1 MTHTLDKS
9 LITVRC
15 VKEEVYFNIIP
26 FVFQPS
32 TLVLVHLKGGIYSL
46 VHFTEF
52 LSLLCSDS
60 CIIFHT
66 GLGRLQFHLL
76 TLIDTTL
83 KYLAWMLLWDIGG
96 DDCLTPPLQQ
106 IIVQQF
112 LSYAICRNVSCILT
126 SAQDTIL
133 GDKHL
138 KVT

>member
-1 MTHTLDKS
+1 M
-9 LITVRC
+9 
-15 VKEEVYFNIIP
+15 
-26 FVFQPS
+26 
-32 TLVLVHLKGGIYSL
+32 HLKGGIYSL

-52 LSLLCSDS
+52 LTLLYSDS

-112 LSYAICRNVSCILT
+112 LPYAICRNVSCILT

-138 KVT
+138 KVTWFNTKFRCLSLLLNLALGHQIRIFCLHQFIFF